1 LPNRPREPRRIK
13 LAECMLCGA
22 LFPAGARL
30 ICWKHVELLRGP
42 VPKNDITDDVTK
54 PLPALG

>member
-1 LPNRPREPRRIK
+1 
-13 LAECMLCGA
+13 MLCGA